1 MSVGTIY
8 KNVECDPAKSSCGV
22 GQWYDS
28 LHRPK
33 LTVIITS
40 A

>member
-22 GQWYDS
+22 GGSGMIPYTDQS
-28 LHRPK
+28 LP
-33 LTVIITS
+33 
-40 A
+40 